1 MSATELVAGLQD
13 GSISSRELLERYLQ
27 RIATYGPSLNAV
39 VTVQSDRAR
48 AEADAADDAA
58 RRGESLGALHG
69 LPMTV
74 KDQFATAGMRTTF
87 GTREQSRWI
96 PDSDALPVARLRS
109 AGAIIFGKTNMATA
123 GIDVQTNNPVF
134 GRTNNPWDLARSSGG
149 SSGGSAVAIA
159 AGLTGLEL
167 GGDIGGS
174 IRTPAHYCGIYGHKP
189 SYRVVADPPDPS
201 RRPGFRAEL
210 DMATPGPLARSAND
224 LELALDVIA
233 GPEPSDAVGWR
244 LTLPEPSKSCL
255 TGYRIAAWLDDD
267 DCPTE
272 PDVLDALRGAITALR
287 GEGVSVHEHAR
298 PNFRLGDAFRV
309 YQQLLYATLCHGLPL
324 AGSPFMSHLAPFAA
338 FVPGDSQLA
347 RAARGGSSRHAQWII
362 ANEVRQEFRNAW
374 EEFFHNYDALLC
386 PATPCVAIPHND
398 RFGDMIIFRKLDG
411 ASGARPYMDQL
422 VWPGMVGMAY
432 LPSTVAPIGCT
443 PGGVPVGVQIVGPY
457 LEDRTT
463 IDIARRLEPIVGG
476 FMAPPDFR

>member
-1 MSATELVAGLQD
+1 MEAPGFRSATDLVADLQD
-13 GSISSRELLERYLQ
+13 GSISSRELLEYYLQ
-27 RIATYGPSLNAV
+27 RNATHGPSLNAV
-39 VTVQSDRAR
+39 VTIQPDRAR
-48 AEADAADDAA
+48 AEADAADEAA

-87 GTREQSRWI
+87 GTREQSSWI

-210 DMATPGPLARSAND
+210 DMAVPGPLARSAND
-224 LELALDVIA
+224 LELSLDVIA

-244 LTLPEPSKSCL
+244 LTLPEPSKTCL
-255 TGYRIAAWLDDD
+255 TDYRIAAWLDDD

-272 PDVLDALRGAITALR
+272 PDVLDALRG
-287 GEGVSVHEHAR
+287 G
-298 PNFRLGDAFRV
+298 
-309 YQQLLYATLCHGLPL
+309 
-324 AGSPFMSHLAPFAA
+324 
-338 FVPGDSQLA
+338 
-347 RAARGGSSRHAQWII
+347 
-362 ANEVRQEFRNAW
+362 
-374 EEFFHNYDALLC
+374 
-386 PATPCVAIPHND
+386 
-398 RFGDMIIFRKLDG
+398 
-411 ASGARPYMDQL
+411 
-422 VWPGMVGMAY
+422 
-432 LPSTVAPIGCT
+432 
-443 PGGVPVGVQIVGPY
+443 
-457 LEDRTT
+457 
-463 IDIARRLEPIVGG
+463 
-476 FMAPPDFR
+476 